1 MGSFSTPYSQ
11 RLLRTKAL
19 LACAAAMPALGFA
32 PAALAQSVEAR
43 GPPGQDLVDVALMA
57 GVEDDGIVG
66 PAVPEEAEAIQ
77 EGRKDVGSDRKPPLA
92 LALSG
97 ERRHRARRRSS
108 DEHHPLFR
116 KFTHAVP
123 LAVDAVARAFA

>member
-1 MGSFSTPYSQ
+1 MMTVVATILDELPSGRFH
-11 RLLRTKAL
+11 AL
-19 LACAAAMPALGFA
+19 LLAAAFLIRLAASFCDDRRTAPGSDERSYRAL
-32 PAALAQSVEAR
+32 SSE
-43 GPPGQDLVDVALMA
+43 
-57 GVEDDGIVG
+57 
-66 PAVPEEAEAIQ
+66 
-77 EGRKDVGSDRKPPLA
+77 DVGSDRKPPLA
-92 LALSG
+92 VALSG